1 MKEGCVILEKLYN
14 KSILETTRKAFSQ
27 WIDFIKECNNS
38 KMVDDKNTWRL
49 HAATNL
55 ELDLQ
60 AWYHSVFWQEV
71 YRVRGPFWY
80 KDAVLPVYK
89 EKYDVINNVLSAS
102 EEESLSHVLCSPD
115 TSYGDVA
122 AQMFVIEALVGR
134 QELINLFK
142 RLASQGVMVT
152 KYPRAGRP
160 AKKLF
165 RVSFVEGKI
174 FLTWKGK
181 FGNQGVDISDI
192 SAVLG
197 GISSEVLQK
206 AGQPSKAEQYLSL
219 ICVGRSID
227 LYFDSEDERNNWRDL
242 MDVLS
247 MKENDHLVGVES
259 IIPNENSFDIDWY
272 LYYQEIGN
280 HKLDMDSLNEMC
292 KKNIQKRSSQQ
303 LGVDVDK

>member
-142 RLASQGVMVT
+142 RIYIGF
-152 KYPRAGRP
+152 
-160 AKKLF
+160 KK
-165 RVSFVEGKI
+165 
-174 FLTWKGK
+174 
-181 FGNQGVDISDI
+181 
-192 SAVLG
+192 
-197 GISSEVLQK
+197 
-206 AGQPSKAEQYLSL
+206 
-219 ICVGRSID
+219 SI
-227 LYFDSEDERNNWRDL
+227 
-242 MDVLS
+242 
-247 MKENDHLVGVES
+247 
-259 IIPNENSFDIDWY
+259 
-272 LYYQEIGN
+272 
-280 HKLDMDSLNEMC
+280 
-292 KKNIQKRSSQQ
+292 
-303 LGVDVDK
+303 